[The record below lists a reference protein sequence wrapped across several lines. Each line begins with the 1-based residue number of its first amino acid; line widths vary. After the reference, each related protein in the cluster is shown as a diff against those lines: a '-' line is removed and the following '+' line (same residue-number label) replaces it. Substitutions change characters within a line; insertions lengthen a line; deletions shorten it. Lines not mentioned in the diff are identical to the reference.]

1 MVRIVQPRGAK
12 GPDGKYPRG
21 HVAALKERLGGAGA
35 VQFLRIVPDSPLV
48 YVHFESAAGAARAL
62 SAGGVGQLSL
72 LAGDEEASYWQER
85 QLEQQQRS
93 KRQKTYDPNLPLG
106 EHQYRCPRCHFR
118 NFYPPETRACNKL
131 TCGEGTGGHGC
142 GLKFCVVCNKPA
154 SASCRCISAAWAR

>member
-48 YVHFESAAGAARAL
+48 YVHFESAAGAAGAL

-85 QLEQQQRS
+85 QLEQQQRDEAKQQAAAAKEGAKAKAKGGGGS
-93 KRQKTYDPNLPLG
+93 AGKGGKGGGKGGKGGKGGGKGGGGKGRGKG
-106 EHQYRCPRCHFR
+106 GG
-118 NFYPPETRACNKL
+118 
-131 TCGEGTGGHGC
+131 GEGTSGSGRHRGTIT
-142 GLKFCVVCNKPA
+142 F
-154 SASCRCISAAWAR
+154 